1 MPRTRQQLTADLQH
15 MLTLFYNDP
24 SDNDIIF
31 GSLRNEGYIHII
43 DLTTLPFGDIDA
55 LRYNK
60 EVIDDIDSKNP
71 VKKLASVPLP
81 NCFKSQLKII
91 KSYII

>member
-1 MPRTRQQLTADLQH
+1 MPRTHQQLSADLQH
-15 MLTLFYNDP
+15 MLTLFYNNP
-24 SDNDIIF
+24 ADNDLIF
-31 GSLRNEGYIHII
+31 GSLRNEGYTHII
-43 DLTTLPFGDIDA
+43 DLTTLPFSDIDD

-60 EVIDDIDSKNP
+60 EVIDDTDSKNP
-71 VKKLASVPLP
+71 VKKIVSFPLP